1 MRIPSRLSS
10 RKIVGLLVA
19 SVLSSLVA
27 PVVAD
32 DGPCGI
38 ASLGSITTGASLDQ
52 DGTVWMWGFRNAG
65 ISGLNRSSSA
75 YSNSN
80 PPNKV
85 SFPQGVTIKELAS
98 GAYHFLAL
106 GNNGKVY
113 GWGQSGYGEA
123 GCRNSKSDP
132 YVNPPC
138 EVPFPGMQAGDVVV
152 HVAAGEYF
160 SLAITAK
167 GDVYTWGHDL
177 YGQGGRGENVSTSAT
192 GPVRNT
198 QHPSYSDGSKVPKNN
213 ASMQFI
219 PYKVNLNGEKA
230 VVAGAWYEGAMAI
243 TTNSAG
249 QYHVYGWGDNEA
261 AGLGVPYTC
270 GKTPIRG
277 VQCVVRTPTRANTQL
292 ETLAPQITNLAGG
305 NAFGTAVLA
314 PSTAQTSYGSK
325 LVGWG
330 QLAAIGWGVGRDGKP
345 GDTVAVTT
353 TPLPMPLKDPVTGTE
368 YYAVKFFSRYVG
380 NVAIGT
386 DNRLWVWGQGGGSA
400 FPQIYPPRPT
410 PHGTPFT
417 FPADTGLNT
426 ALRYDKPGAYL
437 VDIGGTKEDVY
448 YMMSDGS
455 TYGLGYAS
463 VDNLNPIGIPN
474 AGKKDTTYW
483 GPGGYGGLG
492 TMHGAG
498 SLENIRFGG
507 VHLFGGPSSAGPNGG
522 TCELRDP
529 SPPALP

>member
-1 MRIPSRLSS
+1 MRIPSRFSS
-10 RKIVGLLVA
+10 RKLVGLLVA
-19 SVLSSLVA
+19 SILSSIVA
-27 PVVAD
+27 PVVAND

-38 ASLGSITTGASLDQ
+38 ASLGSITTGASLNW
-52 DGTVWMWGFRNAG
+52 DGSVWMWGFRNAG
-65 ISGLNRSSSA
+65 IAGLDRSSSA

-85 SFPQGVTIKELAS
+85 SFPAGVTIKELAS

-106 GNNGKVY
+106 SDDGKVY
-113 GWGQSGYGEA
+113 GWGQSGYGEV
-123 GCRNSKSDP
+123 GCRNSSANP

-138 EVPFPGMQAGDVVV
+138 EVLFPGMQSGDKVV

-177 YGQGGRGENVSTSAT
+177 YGQGGRGANVSTAAD
-192 GPVRNT
+192 GPVRNAAN
-198 QHPSYSDGSKVPKNN
+198 PSYSDGTKVPKNN
-213 ASMQFI
+213 ASMQFV
-219 PYKVNLNGEKA
+219 PYKVDLHGEKA

-243 TTNSAG
+243 TTDSTG

-270 GKTPIRG
+270 GGTPIRG
-277 VQCVVRTPTRANTQL
+277 VQCVVRTPTRANAQL
-292 ETLAPQITNLAGG
+292 EALAPQITALAGG

-314 PSTAQTSYGSK
+314 PSFQTNFGSK

-330 QLAAIGWGVGRDGKP
+330 QLAAIGWGVGHDGKP
-345 GDTVAVTT
+345 GDTVAATT
-353 TPLPMPLKDPVTGTE
+353 TPVYMPLKDPVTGTE
-368 YYAVKFFSRYVG
+368 YYAEKFFSRYVG

-386 DNRLWVWGQGGGSA
+386 DKRLWVWGQGGGSA
-400 FPQIYPPRPT
+400 FPQIYPSRPT

-426 ALRYDKPGAYL
+426 ALRYETAGAYL
-437 VDIGGTKEDVY
+437 RDIGGTKEDVY
-448 YMMSDGS
+448 YTMSDGS

-463 VDNLNPIGIPN
+463 VDNLNPIGIAN
-474 AGKKDTTYW
+474 AGKKDATYW
-483 GPGGYGGLG
+483 GPGGYGGQG
-492 TMHGAG
+492 TLHGVG

-507 VHLFGGPSSAGPNGG
+507 VHLFGGPSSAGTAGG
-522 TCELRDP
+522 SCGL
-529 SPPALP
+529 PPTP